1 MEGTLVTKDYQH
13 FQVISDTGQIL
24 CEFEGAKKANRALN
38 GDAVT
43 VSPDTSVTLL
53 ARAPPLPIAGY
64 LELNSKTTYGITDRG
79 MNLYLFVPLD
89 TAYPSF
95 YVASSEKDRSQK
107 KVALIKFLSWD
118 AKQTLPRGALDRILG
133 SAGDLEAEEDALLWT
148 ACPFKSLKE
157 GLTVLEDDCPKRTAV
172 KGFTFN
178 IDPSGCRD
186 IDDCVTLEQIDEQEW
201 WITITISDVA
211 SCVEEMGAVDVMA
224 STMGQTLYRDGVAI
238 RPMLPPFFSE
248 EHCSLLAGSER
259 RGVSLS
265 FCWHLADGILHSE
278 WSEST
283 LHNNAT
289 YTYES
294 VPEEHGSVLRGV
306 TSCLASQDV
315 TDPHE
320 WIEVLM
326 KYYNTEAASM
336 LKKAGVGILRRHSE
350 PDRARLDK
358 YKSWDPAL
366 ATLASSAAEY
376 CLAEEENTR
385 HWGLESDAYCH
396 VTSPIRRYA
405 DLMNQRI
412 LKQLIRGNTQ
422 GLFVSVMC
430 SDLNRRAKVAK
441 GYERD
446 RIFLNCLLKDEKR
459 VFEGRV
465 LDVETEGASVRLRI
479 WAPQWQRTVRC
490 RYKLISQTD
499 GKFTICSADES
510 VSRIVE
516 EGMPVRFKCAINVG
530 ERRWK
535 DRLVVNLL
543 D

>member
-13 FQVISDTGQIL
+13 FRIVSDTGQTL
-24 CEFEGAKKANRALN
+24 YEFEGAKLANKTLF
-38 GDAVT
+38 GDAVN
-43 VSPDTSVTLL
+43 VSPDMTITLL
-53 ARAPPLPIAGY
+53 ARAQTNLIAGY

-79 MNLYLFVPLD
+79 LTLYLFTPLN

-95 YVASSEKDRSQK
+95 VVASSEKDRSQK
-107 KVALIKFLSWD
+107 RVALIKFLSWD
-118 AKQTLPRGALDRILG
+118 AKSTLPRGALDRILG
-133 SAGDLEAEEDALLWT
+133 PAGDIHAEEAALLYN
-148 ACPFKSLKE
+148 ACPYKSLTE
-157 GLTVLEDDCPKRTAV
+157 GLSVLADDCPKRTEIQ
-172 KGFTFN
+172 GFTFN
-178 IDPSGCRD
+178 IDPEGCRD

-201 WITITISDVA
+201 RITITISDVA
-211 SCVEEMGAVDVMA
+211 SCVEEMGAVDIMA
-224 STMGQTLYRDGVAI
+224 SLMGQTLYRNGSAV
-238 RPMLPPFFSE
+238 RPMLPHFFSE
-248 EHCSLLAGSER
+248 ENCSLLAGSER
-259 RGVSLS
+259 RGVSMSLS
-265 FCWHLADGILHSE
+265 WHRTNGIGHTE

-294 VPEEHGSVLRGV
+294 VPETYGSVLRGV
-306 TSCLASQDV
+306 TSCLSNKDI

-326 KYYNTEAASM
+326 KFYNTEAAAM

-350 PDRARLDK
+350 PDRLRLDK

-366 ATLASSAAEY
+366 ATLATSAAEY

-385 HWGLESDAYCH
+385 HWGLDSNAYCH

-412 LKQLIRGNTQ
+412 LKQLIRGNTTN
-422 GLFVSVMC
+422 LVVSVLC
-430 SDLNRRAKVAK
+430 SDLNARAKVAK

-459 VFEGRV
+459 LFEGV
-465 LDVETEGASVRLRI
+465 LLDIEPEGPTVRLRI
-479 WAPQWQRTVRC
+479 WVAEWQRTVRC
-490 RYKLISQTD
+490 RYKLLSQTD
-499 GKFTICSADES
+499 GTFTICSADETVHLVIS
-510 VSRIVE
+510 
-516 EGMPVRFKCAINVG
+516 EGMAIRFKCAINVG

-535 DRLVVNLL
+535 DRLVVNLV

>member
-1 MEGTLVTKDYQH
+1 MEGTLITKDYQH
-13 FQVISDTGQIL
+13 FQVVSDTGQTVY
-24 CEFEGAKKANRALN
+24 EFEGAKKAARALP
-38 GDAVT
+38 GDAVSI
-43 VSPDTSVTLL
+43 SPDMTVTLL
-53 ARAPPLPIAGY
+53 VRAPPLPIAGY

-79 MNLYLFVPLD
+79 LTLYLFVPLD
-89 TAYPSF
+89 TSYPSF
-95 YVASSEKDRSQK
+95 YVASSEKDRSHK

-133 SAGDLEAEEDALLWT
+133 PAGDLEAEEDALLWT
-148 ACPFKSLKE
+148 ACPFKSLTE
-157 GLTVLEDDCPKRTAV
+157 GLAVLDDDCPKRTEI

-186 IDDCVTLEQIDEQEW
+186 IDDCVTLERIDEQGFRV
-201 WITITISDVA
+201 TITISDVA

-224 STMGQTLYRDGVAI
+224 STMGQTLYRDGMAI

-248 EHCSLLAGSER
+248 EHCSLMAGSER

-265 FCWHLADGILHSE
+265 FNWHKTNGIEAIE

-294 VPEEHGSVLRGV
+294 VPEEHGIVLRGV
-306 TSCLASQDV
+306 TSCLASKDV

-326 KYYNTEAASM
+326 KFYNTEAAAM

-358 YKSWDPAL
+358 YKSWGHELAAL
-366 ATLASSAAEY
+366 ATSAAEY
-376 CLAEEENTR
+376 CLADEENTR

-412 LKQLIRGNTQ
+412 LKQLIRGNNQ

-459 VFEGRV
+459 VFVGRL
-465 LDVETEGASVRLRI
+465 LDVEVEGATVRLRI
-479 WAPQWQRTVRC
+479 WIPEWQRTVRS
-490 RYKLISQTD
+490 RYKLVSEENGNFIIS
-499 GKFTICSADES
+499 SADES
-510 VSRIVE
+510 LKRLII
-516 EGMPVRFKCAINVG
+516 EGMTIRFKCAINVG

-535 DRLVVNLL
+535 DRLIVNLL